1 TGIACGDTKI
11 VSPKGIHKATI
22 VWLHDIGEKGRDSS
36 VSLTLYMSILS
47 ACSSAIFV
55 RQLNLPTV
63 WIHAH
68 VKWICPTAPRRP
80 VTSLGGTQT
89 TAWSDVTGVS
99 ENMEDDMVSLNSIAA
114 FVVNLLQDEPNNV
127 MIGLG
132 GIGLGASVALYLA
145 TCYITGWQQTIR
157 LRAIVGINGWL
168 PAWRNLR
175 QNMSFNYG
183 TPSLAPSVPIL
194 LTHGTSDAIVPLS
207 VGNRCRDTLHRAG
220 FPVTFTPYEG
230 NHHATVPQV
239 INVVRMWLT
248 TNFQL

>member
-1 TGIACGDTKI
+1 MASSTGIACGDTKI

-22 VWLHDIGEKGRDSS
+22 VWLHDIGEKGRDS
-36 VSLTLYMSILS
+36 
-47 ACSSAIFV
+47 AIFV
-55 RQLNLPTV
+55 RQLNLPT
-63 WIHAH
+63 